1 MSFLQLFKII
11 EIFPDVFS
19 VMNWNWEL
27 VVSLVE
33 WIIVLIIHVQF
44 QLDPIASK
52 RLHFGYSVSFFQLFS
67 PMRFV
72 TDLIVADYW
81 SQQCADSNVYSH
93 ICGKNRR
100 AEKKKTKKKS
110 SFWERRKL
118 NGNSIVKS
126 LVNLSL
132 FFPCSPRW
140 VDSRLV
146 TLIVGSRCP
155 RALRADFRNLKIGHI
170 SAPRFV
176 PHVILGALRSK
187 FSALD
192 KCQNRRVG
200 KNSSK
205 NSRQKNVLISY
216 SNQKWPY
223 FSCQIFADT
232 PVDTGVC
239 NAIRGF

>member
-100 AEKKKTKKKS
+100 AEKKKSKKVKIFLGTWNLAWNTFPDHIPHEFLVS
-110 SFWERRKL
+110 LNSERR
-118 NGNSIVKS
+118 VE
-126 LVNLSL
+126 
-132 FFPCSPRW
+132 
-140 VDSRLV
+140 SRLV
-146 TLIVGSRCP
+146 TLIVGTRCP
-155 RALRADFRNLKIGHI
+155 RALRVEPFSTKIVI
-170 SAPRFV
+170 SP
-176 PHVILGALRSK
+176 LWG
-187 FSALD
+187 
-192 KCQNRRVG
+192 
-200 KNSSK
+200 
-205 NSRQKNVLISY
+205 
-216 SNQKWPY
+216 
-223 FSCQIFADT
+223 SCQTSD
-232 PVDTGVC
+232 
-239 NAIRGF
+239 RRH